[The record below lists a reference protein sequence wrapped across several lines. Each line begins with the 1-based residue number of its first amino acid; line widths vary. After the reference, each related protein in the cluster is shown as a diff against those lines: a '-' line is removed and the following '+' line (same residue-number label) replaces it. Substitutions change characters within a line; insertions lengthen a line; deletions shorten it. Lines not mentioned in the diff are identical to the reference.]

1 MAEIPESSLIQSEI
15 VLREMLLTDE
25 VKMTRK
31 SLVRWIALSLGM
43 ISPKESRQSIL
54 TLLEA
59 LLFFHLKEKKGPNY
73 NDVVEYFK
81 QQNVEMNEK
90 TLRYHITQLR
100 KAGVLEDE
108 RSTYRF
114 MGFQGDNLAQS
125 LEQIYKRRSE
135 FAFSNIK
142 SAMDLLQKMHENA

>member
-1 MAEIPESSLIQSEI
+1 MAEIPEASLIQTEI

-31 SLVRWIALSLGM
+31 SLVRWLALSLGL
-43 ISPKESRQSIL
+43 ISPKESRQSVL

-59 LLFFHLKEKKGPNY
+59 LLFYHLKEKKGPNY
-73 NDVVEYFK
+73 NDVIEYFK
-81 QQNVEMNEK
+81 QQSVEMNEK

-114 MGFQGDNLAQS
+114 AGFQGDNLAQA
-125 LEQIYKRRSE
+125 LEQIYKRRSDL
-135 FAFSNIK
+135 AFSNIK
-142 SAMDLLQKMHENA
+142 TAMEVLQKMHEA